1 MASERD
7 VRARLQRAGQEH
19 LLRFCAELAPG
30 PRAALLAEL
39 EPLEPEALREHCLS
53 AAAACARPPGPP
65 PDLAARLRPLPRERV
80 GSASRGDP
88 ETRRLWEEEGF
99 HQIALNK
106 VAVLLLAGG
115 QGTRLGVT
123 YPKGMYQV
131 GLPSQ
136 KTLYQLQAERI
147 RRVEQLAGECHGT
160 RCTVPWYIM
169 TSEFTLGPTA
179 EFFKENDFFQLDPDN
194 VVMFEQRM
202 LPAVTFDG
210 RAILERKDKVAMAP
224 DGNGGLYRALADHR
238 ILEDMERRGVEFVHV
253 YCVDNILVRLADPLF
268 IGFCVMRRADCGAK
282 VSAPCPA
289 PLRAPPPGRL
299 APPRLPSAAP
309 PRLPVPS
316 WLQVVEKAYP
326 EEPVGVVCQVDGVLQ
341 VLEYSEIS
349 PEIAELR
356 APDGGLLYNA
366 GNICNHFFTR
376 DFLQMVT
383 REFEPLLKPHV
394 AVKKVPY
401 VDEKGNPV
409 KPLKPNGI
417 KMEKFVFD
425 VFQFAKNFVAFEVL
439 REEEFSPL
447 KNSDSADRDN
457 PSTARR
463 ALLAQH
469 YQWALQAGAHFLD
482 EHGARLPE
490 LPSLSGSALPWLRAE
505 LGPRSGVLSGEHLAI
520 VACLFPGSGGVPARA
535 GVPVPAHPGRE
546 AGQGAAALTPSHT
559 CKPRVSR
566 GEDGA

>member
-1 MASERD
+1 MASELD

-30 PRAALLAEL
+30 PRAALLAQL
-39 EPLEPEALREHCLS
+39 EPLEPEALREHCRR
-53 AAAACARPPGPP
+53 AAAACARPPAPA
-65 PDLAARLRPLPRERV
+65 PDLAARLRPLPPERV
-80 GSASRGDP
+80 GSASGVAP
-88 ETRRLWEEEGF
+88 QTRRLWEEEGF

-147 RRVEQLAGECHGT
+147 RRVEQLAGERYGT

-179 EFFKENDFFQLDPDN
+179 KFFKEHDFFHLDPNN

-224 DGNGGLYRALADHR
+224 DGNGGLYCALADHQV
-238 ILEDMERRGVEFVHV
+238 LEDMERRGVEFVHV
-253 YCVDNILVRLADPLF
+253 YCVDNILVRLADPVF
-268 IGFCVMRRADCGAK
+268 IGFCVLRGADCGAK
-282 VSAPCPA
+282 V
-289 PLRAPPPGRL
+289 
-299 APPRLPSAAP
+299 
-309 PRLPVPS
+309 
-316 WLQVVEKAYP
+316 VEKASP
-326 EEPVGVVCQVDGVLQ
+326 EEPVGVVCQVDGVPQ
-341 VLEYSEIS
+341 VVEYSEIS
-349 PEIAELR
+349 PETARLC
-356 APDGGLLYNA
+356 APGGGLLYNA

-401 VDEKGNPV
+401 VDEEGNPV
-409 KPLKPNGI
+409 KPLEPNGI

-425 VFQFAKNFVAFEVL
+425 VLPFAKNFVAFQVL
-439 REEEFSPL
+439 RGEEFSPL
-447 KNSDSADRDN
+447 KNADSAERDN

-469 YQWALQAGAHFLD
+469 HRWALQAGAHFLD
-482 EHGARLPE
+482 AHGARLPE
-490 LPSLSGSALPWLRAE
+490 QPRDWRCTCKAGSSSPRSSWTWTRPGHCRPDSLLDLPAPGSPRLRTQPRPGLQGGKQAALSFWLQNMDHRRRQVCSGCPSL
-505 LGPRSGVLSGEHLAI
+505 
-520 VACLFPGSGGVPARA
+520 PGS
-535 GVPVPAHPGRE
+535 
-546 AGQGAAALTPSHT
+546 
-559 CKPRVSR
+559 
-566 GEDGA
+566 